1 MEFDLRGTWNL
12 YVDEG
17 DWIPCTIPGDSHT
30 ALLRANRIPDP
41 YTGTQELAVQ
51 YLAQRDF
58 IFERTVEISEA
69 HLRGNRA
76 IIRFDSIDTVAEVQI
91 NGKTVAKNT
100 NMFSSVVAEIGD
112 NLRGGINTIRV
123 ICYSAEREAQRR
135 ADLLPY
141 PVPHSYY
148 PVQSP
153 HRNLVRKVQC
163 HGGWDWGPCLMVAG
177 IYGRCSIILSPIGY
191 IEGIS
196 FRTLHTEGS
205 LWNVPVEIRYNLPL
219 EAPGKPVP
227 ADSRSVV
234 VHCRVADPTGTT
246 VVERKTEFRD
256 LQGGVNVLKT
266 EFPVQSPR
274 LWWPAGYGE
283 QPLYTLAV
291 ELETKGQRLTTQ
303 AKTLAF
309 RDLEVVTQ
317 EDSIGRSL
325 TFRVNGRDIWAKGA
339 NWIPLDSLPGLQTED
354 RYRQLLED
362 MVAAN
367 MNMVRVWGGGQYEN
381 DIFYDLCDQLGLL
394 IWHDMMFSCALYPSN
409 KEFLEE
415 VRSEIQYQVRRLKEH
430 PSIALWCGNNEDV
443 GALTWYPESRAF
455 RDRYI
460 IDYDRLNEGVVGTTI
475 RELDPDRA
483 WWPSSPSAGPA
494 DFSDNWH
501 SDGRGDMHYWSVWH
515 EGKPFEAYYDVTP
528 RFCSEFGY
536 QSFPSEEGVRSY
548 CPEDQRNLTSPVME
562 HHQKN
567 PRGNSI
573 IIENFSRY
581 FRFPEGFTNMLYL
594 SQVQQALAI
603 KTAVDYW
610 RSKRPLCMGA
620 LYWQLDDCWPVAS
633 WSSIEY
639 SGKWKLLHYAAR
651 RFFAPLA
658 TVLYKAQGKVQAH
671 VLNDTAHG
679 ISGTLHLQLVSF
691 TGAVV
696 WTATETITLG
706 PDSVLAPWTMDLNE
720 IPGEKNKVFLRAEL
734 ELDEATQKRL
744 NGIDRSLTADLFL
757 VEPKLCEI
765 ETPTITT
772 VLKRETDGLELTLST
787 DVPAFYVSADI
798 SGLEGHWDDNMI
810 TLLPHQQRTLR
821 FIASRVKRRG
831 TAQKSGPLPEPRGGS
846 SELPPAE
853 LSIPSEEAL
862 GSALTVQHLRG
873 TYR

>member
-1 MEFDLRGTWNL
+1 MKELDLRGTWNL
-12 YVDEG
+12 RVDDNE
-17 DWIPCTIPGDSHT
+17 WIPCTIPGDSHT
-30 ALLRANRIPDP
+30 ALLRAHRIPHP

-58 IFERTVEISEA
+58 IFERTIEIPEA
-69 HLRGNRA
+69 QLRENRA
-76 IIRFDSIDTVAEVQI
+76 ILRFDSIDTIAEVQV
-91 NGKTVAKNT
+91 NGTRVAKNSD
-100 NMFSSVVAEIGD
+100 MFSPVVVDIAD
-112 NLRGGINTIRV
+112 HLRGGTNTIRV

-135 ADLLPY
+135 SDLLPY

-177 IYGRCSIILSPIGY
+177 IYGRCSLTLSPIGY
-191 IEGIS
+191 IEGFS
-196 FRTLHTEGS
+196 FRTLHTDS
-205 LWNVPVEIRYNLPL
+205 LRWNVPVEIRYILPQGNA
-219 EAPGKPVP
+219 EVP
-227 ADSRSVV
+227 APVGSGMVT
-234 VHCRVADPTGTT
+234 VHCRLRDPAGVPMAEQT
-246 VVERKTEFRD
+246 VEVWA
-256 LQGGVNVLKT
+256 LHGGVNVLET
-266 EFPVQSPR
+266 ELSVQAPQ

-283 QPLYTLAV
+283 QPLYTLEV
-291 ELETKGQRLTTQ
+291 EVRGKGQTLTAQ
-303 AKTLAF
+303 PKTLAF
-309 RDLEVVTQ
+309 RDLEVVAQ
-317 EDSIGRSL
+317 EDAIGRSL
-325 TFRVNGRDIWAKGA
+325 TFRVNGRDVWAKGA
-339 NWIPLDSLPGLQTED
+339 NWIPLDALPGLQTED
-354 RYRQLLED
+354 RYRQLLLD

-381 DIFYDLCDQLGLL
+381 DIFYDLCDQLGIL
-394 IWHDMMFSCALYPSN
+394 IWQDMMFSCSLYPSN

-415 VRSEIQYQVRRLKEH
+415 VRGEIRYQIRRLKEH
-430 PSIALWCGNNEDV
+430 PSIALWCGNNENV

-475 RELDPDRA
+475 RELDPDRT

-501 SDGRGDMHYWSVWH
+501 ADGRGDMHYWSVWH

-581 FRFPEGFTNMLYL
+581 FRFPEGFSNMLYL

-603 KTAVDYW
+603 QTAVDYW
-610 RSKRPLCMGA
+610 RSKRPVCMGA
-620 LYWQLDDCWPVAS
+620 LFWQLDDCWPVAS

-639 SGKWKLLHYAAR
+639 SGKWKLLHYTAR

-671 VLNDTAHG
+671 ILNDTAHR
-679 ISGTLHLQLVSF
+679 ISGSLRLQLISF
-691 TGAVV
+691 SGEVV
-696 WTATETITLG
+696 WTATEAVTVP
-706 PDSVLAPWTMDLNE
+706 PDSVLNPWTVAQDQ
-720 IPGEKNKVFLRAEL
+720 IPREKNTVFLRAEL
-734 ELDEATQKRL
+734 ELDEPTQRL
-744 NGIDRSLTADLFL
+744 VSGIDRSLVADLFL
-757 VEPKLCEI
+757 VEPKLCDLRE
-765 ETPTITT
+765 PTITAT
-772 VLKRETDGLELTLST
+772 LTQGAGSLELTLTT
-787 DVPAFYVSADI
+787 DVPAFYVSVDI
-798 SGLEGHWDDNMI
+798 SGLPGHWDDNMI
-810 TLLPHQQRTLR
+810 TLLPHRDRTLR
-821 FIASRVKRRG
+821 FVAPAANRSRTTKD
-831 TAQKSGPLPEPRGGS
+831 SWPLIPEETPVPEKALR
-846 SELPPAE
+846 
-853 LSIPSEEAL
+853 SEEAL
-862 GSALTVQHLRG
+862 RAAMTIQHLRG